1 MNEKETLMPL
11 KVEKQSVNKKESNRP
26 HILFSNKLVFTETKK
41 KKKKR
46 MGMVVHSCNP
56 ALRRLRQ
63 EVQEFKVSMGNI
75 ARPLLKKKKRKEKR
89 KTL

>member
-1 MNEKETLMPL
+1 
-11 KVEKQSVNKKESNRP
+11 
-26 HILFSNKLVFTETKK
+26 
-41 KKKKR
+41 

-75 ARPLLKKKKRKEKR
+75 ARPLLKKKRKEER